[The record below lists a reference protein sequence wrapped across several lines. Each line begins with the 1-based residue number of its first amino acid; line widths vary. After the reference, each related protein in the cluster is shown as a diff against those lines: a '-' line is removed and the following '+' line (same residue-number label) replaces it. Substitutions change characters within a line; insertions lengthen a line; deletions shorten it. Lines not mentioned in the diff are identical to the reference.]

1 MSTQPTTTSDD
12 TTIEDEAPIVTV
24 TETVS
29 TTVELTPLT
38 LGIDGLT
45 GWYEANSFN
54 TTTQTWVDLSG
65 NGYDAAR
72 TRGTVSKNE
81 TGLNGRPII
90 YGGTGDGGI
99 QFPSDAMGGEPTTY
113 TIFTVAKYGSDQ
125 STSGTRGRIFDG
137 YNNNGGY
144 SNWLTGF
151 HNNKSGVAHHNGW
164 ITSSST
170 DSHGYNWVL
179 GTSQHSM
186 YRSNGT
192 NRTTANGTRGP
203 TYFFINSNYET
214 TTWSVAEVIL
224 YKGKNLTSEEYT
236 KVEEYLNGKYDITI
250 DVQKNL
256 TETIT
261 TTTTTTTGGI
271 AGSTAVPD
279 ETTTDAPSVA
289 LDVAAITTEDP
300 ILDLDF
306 TTTLP
311 RNFKKVQRFDEFEYR
326 CAV

>member
-1 MSTQPTTTSDD
+1 MNK
-12 TTIEDEAPIVTV
+12 
-24 TETVS
+24 TVS
-29 TTVELTPLT
+29 SDPSVAYSYTQNDGPHTPLT

-65 NGYDAAR
+65 NGYDAAK
-72 TRGTVSKNE
+72 TRGTVYKNE
-81 TGLNGRPII
+81 TGLNGLPII

-99 QFPSDAMGGEPTTY
+99 QFPADAMGGDPTSY
-113 TIFTVAKYGSDQ
+113 TIFTIAKYGSDQ

-137 YNNNGGY
+137 YNNNSGY

-170 DSHGYNWVL
+170 DNHGYNWVL
-179 GTSQHSM
+179 GTSQHNM

-192 NRTTANGTRGP
+192 DRTTANGTRGP

-224 YKGKNLTSEEYT
+224 YKGKNLTSDEYT
-236 KVEEYLNGKYDITI
+236 KVEEYLNGKYDITS
-250 DVQKNL
+250 DVLK
-256 TETIT
+256 
-261 TTTTTTTGGI
+261 
-271 AGSTAVPD
+271 
-279 ETTTDAPSVA
+279 
-289 LDVAAITTEDP
+289 
-300 ILDLDF
+300 
-306 TTTLP
+306 
-311 RNFKKVQRFDEFEYR
+311 
-326 CAV
+326 